1 VLELMVEAAIRPRIE
16 FFKVVCTIDSGPVN
30 IFSLQASLQ
39 WGGFVLDLKA
49 FSR

>member
-30 IFSLQASLQ
+30 IFFSASFAAI
-39 WGGFVLDLKA
+39 GGFVLDLKA